1 MTKGTIE
8 MRVSIGGHTVTI
20 PPDEKAEKAIVR
32 VGAPHANWEKNQFFD
47 AITIH
52 HGELD
57 ADPITINIGG
67 VETSIKPGQEGQIPN
82 KNGDAML
89 IYRHD
94 KLTPEDTKP

>member
-8 MRVSIGGHTVTI
+8 MHATIGEYTLQI
-20 PPDEKAEKAIVR
+20 PPTGEKGRAVVR
-32 VGAPHANWEKNQFFD
+32 VGAPRACWKANQFFGD
-47 AITIH
+47 IAIH

-57 ADPITINIGG
+57 ADPITITIDG
-67 VETSIKPGQEGQIPN
+67 VETIIEPGQEGQIPN